1 MKFQKEI
8 DDIIQRAFMEDI
20 GPGDITTQAT
30 ISPDII
36 GEAKFLAKDKGI
48 IAGLDIVQRVFQLYD
63 ASLNFQR
70 FIGDG
75 DKVEYGHIIASV
87 KGKAAS
93 ILTTERTAL
102 NFLQRMS
109 GIATLSNSFKNS
121 IKHTKTKIIDTRKTV
136 PGLRILDKMAV
147 EAGGCRNHRI
157 GLYDMFLIKDNHIAA
172 SGSITKAVSACRDFM
187 KANNKSFKI
196 EVEVTNLEETREA
209 LDSKADIIML
219 DNFDLDMM
227 LEAVSLI
234 DDQALIEAS
243 GGINL
248 DTVRAVAETG
258 VDFISVGALT
268 HSVKALDISLDL
280 SLVI

>member
-1 MKFQKEI
+1 M
-8 DDIIQRAFMEDI
+8 
-20 GPGDITTQAT
+20 
-30 ISPDII
+30 
-36 GEAKFLAKDKGI
+36 
-48 IAGLDIVQRVFQLYD
+48 V
-63 ASLNFQR
+63 
-70 FIGDG
+70 
-75 DKVEYGHIIASV
+75 
-87 KGKAAS
+87 
-93 ILTTERTAL
+93 
-102 NFLQRMS
+102 
-109 GIATLSNSFKNS
+109 
-121 IKHTKTKIIDTRKTV
+121 
-136 PGLRILDKMAV
+136 
-147 EAGGCRNHRI
+147 
-157 GLYDMFLIKDNHIAA
+157 LIKDNHIAA